1 MSFFRELL
9 ATKVAPFLALSE
21 SQLLMLEQ
29 HWELLKRWNRR
40 LNLTAIT
47 KEADAVTRHYAESL
61 FVAVQLPAGQL
72 KIADIG
78 SGAGFP
84 GVPVA
89 VARPECRVTLVESSQ
104 KKAVFLR
111 EATRGLS
118 NVEVLCARA
127 EQLKSGYDW
136 LVSRAVRPT
145 DVLRCARRVGCGAAL
160 LVRTKDADHLSGGV
174 CPTGAVAPLPWDPW
188 SCVLLVPPVSRGT

>member
-1 MSFFRELL
+1 MSQFGDLL
-9 ATKVAPFLALSE
+9 SRSVAPFLTISDSHLV
-21 SQLLMLEQ
+21 MLEQ
-29 HWELLKRWNRR
+29 HWELLKSWNRR

-47 KEADAVTRHYAESL
+47 KEEEAVTRHYAESL
-61 FVAVQLPAGQL
+61 FAGVQLPVGEL

-84 GVPVA
+84 GVPIA
-89 VARPECRVTLVESSQ
+89 VVRPECRVTLVESAQ
-104 KKAVFLR
+104 RKAVFLR
-111 EATRGLS
+111 EATRGMS

-145 DVLRCARRVGCGAAL
+145 DVLRLARRLGSGVAL
-160 LVRTKDADHLSGGV
+160 LVRTKNADYLKGEV
-174 CPTGAVAPLPWDPW
+174 CPECTVAPLPWDPGN
-188 SCVLLVPPVSRGT
+188 CVLLVHQVSRGT